1 MILQCMEPFGEC
13 YTTQEFNRFKI
24 ITLELVLNLSTA
36 LRAGTK
42 SGNKEAL
49 ADAEFED
56 CPQYY
61 KMFSS
66 LWQYKDDL
74 DDKGSIAGINMGI
87 LIALFIVVAYFG
99 I

>member
-1 MILQCMEPFGEC
+1 MILQCHEPLGEC

-24 ITLELVLNLSTA
+24 ITLQLIVED
-36 LRAGTK
+36 TK
-42 SGNKEAL
+42 PNNKEVL
-49 ADAEFED
+49 AEFED